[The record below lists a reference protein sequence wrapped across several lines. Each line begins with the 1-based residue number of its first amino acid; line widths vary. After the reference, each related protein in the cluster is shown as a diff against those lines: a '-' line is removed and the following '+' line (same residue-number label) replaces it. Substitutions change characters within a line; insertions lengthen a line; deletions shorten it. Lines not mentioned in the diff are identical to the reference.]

1 MKFQVDL
8 GEENM
13 GASVE
18 ATPTELDGFPLI
30 EKLTIS
36 RDITSLS
43 PDRCLVASILTFAP
57 YLSGQQ
63 IFPSKFSSL
72 TAELSQRLLE
82 PIWSHFSPLHPGNVP
97 IPRGS
102 REVALKV
109 CDESPTTRS
118 ELRLIPS
125 TGESGVGYQ
134 PGSIIVSTNALDIDV
149 LGQASTLH
157 PSRAAL
163 AVAVLLA
170 EDLDVATYVVSQQTA
185 ENFGLQDSVLELL
198 NAVSI
203 GVHVEGE

>member
-43 PDRCLVASILTFAP
+43 PDRCMVASVLTFAP

-63 IFPSKFSSL
+63 ILPSKFSSL

-82 PIWSHFSPLHPGNVP
+82 PIWSHFSPLHPANVP

-109 CDESPTTRS
+109 SDEIPATRP

-125 TGESGVGYQ
+125 TGESGVGYE
-134 PGSIIVSTNALDIDV
+134 PDSIVVSTNAIDV
-149 LGQASTLH
+149 DALGQAATIH

-185 ENFGLQDSVLELL
+185 ESFKLQDSVLELL

-203 GVHVEGE
+203 GVRVEDE